1 MAYAIGGRRLYTMWP
16 WLEADAL
23 SAAIMRAMGPIRAA
37 DCGVE
42 KCCDVDIDERYHTVV
57 MRRRV
62 GVYMGIS

>member
-1 MAYAIGGRRLYTMWP
+1 MWP